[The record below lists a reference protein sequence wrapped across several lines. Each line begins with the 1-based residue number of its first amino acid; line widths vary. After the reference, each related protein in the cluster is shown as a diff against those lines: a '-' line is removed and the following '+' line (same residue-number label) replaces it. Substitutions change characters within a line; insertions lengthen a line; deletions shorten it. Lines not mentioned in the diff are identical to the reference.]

1 MASCVI
7 LHTGQKMPLIG
18 LGTWKSEPGQVKAAV
33 KYALSV
39 GYRHI
44 DCAALYSNE
53 AEIGEALKENVGPGK
68 AVPREELFVTSKL
81 WNTKHHPEDVE
92 PALRKTL
99 ADLQLEYLDLYLMH
113 WPHAFERGDDLFP
126 KNADGSVRYD
136 SIHYKETWKAME
148 ALVAK
153 GLVRALGLPNFNSR
167 QIDDVLS
174 VASVRPAVLQV
185 ECHPYLAQ
193 NELIAHCQARGL
205 EVTAYSPLG
214 SSDRAWRDPEEPV
227 LLEEPVVLA
236 LAEKYGRSPAQ
247 ILLRWQVQR
256 KVICIPKSV
265 TPSRIL
271 QNIQVFDFTFS
282 PEVMKQLDALNRNW
296 RYIVPMIVIKARV
309 FQPGSNGHPD
319 QVPYITTWEDL
330 SRNPPPWIE
339 PFSFPTEPIR
349 TPLPLPRP
357 SPTPLIP
364 SSPIPPPPIPVVPT
378 SSLYPLKEIRDPKP
392 DKPPVLPADQDFLLF
407 DSPPPYL
414 PGQPAPPQEPPQQ
427 PERVRFGTA
436 TSLNPATLLPEL
448 GPQAQVIHN
457 CHQILAEAHGTRKDL
472 TDQPLPDAEM
482 TWFTDGS
489 SFLQNDTFSGWTEAF
504 PTKRETARVVVKKI
518 IEEIFPRFGL
528 PKARLRALQII
539 QNQVWKPLAAAYQP
553 ETTTIPHPF
562 QIGDAVYV
570 RRHQSK
576 TLEPRWKGPFT
587 VLLTTP
593 TALKVDGIAAWVHAS
608 HVKRA
613 PPPQGPEDPDRPA
626 KWKLQRT
633 QNPLKLRLS
642 KTV

>member
-1 MASCVI
+1 MQTHVVQLMSKRASPPSGALGGAGWGSLPATPAKPLCSFPGRLGWGGTGPTPRVMRGARPLALPQGGASSSPPDLSWLTPRQGAGLSPGHGRVRSPCARAEGTVMASCVI

-18 LGTWKSEPGQVKAAV
+18 LGTWKSEPGQVKSAV

-153 GLVRALGLPNFNSR
+153 GLVRALGLSNFNSR

-214 SSDRAWRDPEEPV
+214 SSDRAWRDPDEPV

-247 ILLRWQVQR
+247 ILIRCVVFLGEAAVVRVGRQVLRAFYFSAKGFLLYLKARCSHSTGPGAPGALQRLRGGQSVLRNLTSLPHLPYRPLRWQVQR

-271 QNIQVFDFTFS
+271 QNIQV
-282 PEVMKQLDALNRNW
+282 
-296 RYIVPMIVIKARV
+296 
-309 FQPGSNGHPD
+309 PGKG
-319 QVPYITTWEDL
+319 
-330 SRNPPPWIE
+330 
-339 PFSFPTEPIR
+339 FC
-349 TPLPLPRP
+349 
-357 SPTPLIP
+357 
-364 SSPIPPPPIPVVPT
+364 
-378 SSLYPLKEIRDPKP
+378 
-392 DKPPVLPADQDFLLF
+392 
-407 DSPPPYL
+407 
-414 PGQPAPPQEPPQQ
+414 
-427 PERVRFGTA
+427 
-436 TSLNPATLLPEL
+436 
-448 GPQAQVIHN
+448 GPQP
-457 CHQILAEAHGTRKDL
+457 LGAH
-472 TDQPLPDAEM
+472 
-482 TWFTDGS
+482 
-489 SFLQNDTFSGWTEAF
+489 SG
-504 PTKRETARVVVKKI
+504 
-518 IEEIFPRFGL
+518 PRF
-528 PKARLRALQII
+528 AS
-539 QNQVWKPLAAAYQP
+539 V
-553 ETTTIPHPF
+553 PHW
-562 QIGDAVYV
+562 
-570 RRHQSK
+570 QS
-576 TLEPRWKGPFT
+576 
-587 VLLTTP
+587 
-593 TALKVDGIAAWVHAS
+593 HS
-608 HVKRA
+608 
-613 PPPQGPEDPDRPA
+613 
-626 KWKLQRT
+626 
-633 QNPLKLRLS
+633 
-642 KTV
+642 